1 MWKMTNM
8 LLGKGVTFC
17 LHGDSAPFWKAGIR

>member
-8 LLGKGVTFC
+8 LLGKGVFFFFK
-17 LHGDSAPFWKAGIR
+17 GDGAPFLKVGIR

>member
-17 LHGDSAPFWKAGIR
+17 LHGDSAPFLKVGIR